1 MADTAGADDLVARL
15 DALRASGAAE
25 REPVGFAYLD
35 ALTRRAATQPSAIRQ
50 PLLAKLA
57 ALADEL
63 TARLATQPVSLVK
76 TTPETTASPLADL
89 LAHIGQHSPDLP
101 GTAMPNSGIATV
113 NRKNR
118 PKSKKAP
125 IGATA
130 PGPELKAI
138 AMFRDAWSKLSTE
151 QQLTQTLAQAPENA
165 GPMNSQHLVLRSL
178 ELMRDVAPAYL
189 QGFMSYIDTLIWLEH
204 ADPSR
209 STNQRP
215 GPAKPAAA
223 RKKPAPR

>member
-1 MADTAGADDLVARL
+1 MADTPGADDLIARL
-15 DALRASGAAE
+15 DALRDAGAAE
-25 REPVGFAYLD
+25 RDPVRFAYLE
-35 ALTRRAATQPSAIRQ
+35 ALSHRAAAQPASVQALLQ
-50 PLLAKLA
+50 PKLA

-63 TARLATQPVSLVK
+63 TRPAPPASIQP
-76 TTPETTASPLADL
+76 TPDDSSPLAAL
-89 LAHIGQHSPDLP
+89 LQYIGQHAQPASSAPQP
-101 GTAMPNSGIATV
+101 FPPASTV
-113 NRKNR
+113 NPKNR
-118 PKSKKAP
+118 PKSAIAP
-125 IGATA
+125 SPAA
-130 PGPELKAI
+130 PELKAVAI
-138 AMFRDAWSKLSTE
+138 FRDAWSKLSTE

-209 STNQRP
+209 NPNRSTNQRT

-223 RKKPAPR
+223 RKKSAPR

>member
-1 MADTAGADDLVARL
+1 MAEMPGRDDLIARL
-15 DALRASGAAE
+15 DALRDAGAAE
-25 REPVGFAYLD
+25 RDPVRFAYLD
-35 ALTRRAATQPSAIRQ
+35 ALLHRAAVQPASVQAVLH
-50 PLLAKLA
+50 PKLA
-57 ALADEL
+57 ALAND
-63 TARLATQPVSLVK
+63 LANPAPPASIQAESGSS
-76 TTPETTASPLADL
+76 SPLAAL
-89 LAHIGQHSPDLP
+89 LQHIGQHAQPASPSPRPLRP
-101 GTAMPNSGIATV
+101 SSTV
-113 NRKNR
+113 NPENR
-118 PKSKKAP
+118 PKSAIAP
-125 IGATA
+125 STA
-130 PGPELKAI
+130 APELKAVAI
-138 AMFRDAWSKLSTE
+138 FRDAWSRLSTE